1 MFEKLI
7 KEAITKVMSEKS
19 TNTPSPVEIS
29 RTFAAMEA
37 SGLAKELKSILQ
49 EISRL
54 KEKRSEDNEEQV
66 NEEIK
71 KLLKKYVVLLVS
83 GVCSM
88 TGVVL
93 CTTFFPGLG
102 IYVWGTLGPSVCYM
116 MGNIL
121 GEYLYDEIVA
131 QFTNV

>member
-1 MFEKLI
+1 MYDKFI
-7 KEAITKVMSEKS
+7 KEVITKLFEKS
-19 TNTPSPVEIS
+19 TNTASPAEIS

-49 EISRL
+49 KISHL
-54 KEKRSEDNEEQV
+54 KVKRSEDNEEKV

-71 KLLKKYVVLLVS
+71 KLSKEFLILLGS

-88 TGVVL
+88 TSVVL

-102 IYVWGTLGPSVCYM
+102 TYVWSAVGPSVCYLIS
-116 MGNIL
+116 NIL

-131 QFTNV
+131 QFTNM

>member
-1 MFEKLI
+1 
-7 KEAITKVMSEKS
+7 MSEKS

-71 KLLKKYVVLLVS
+71 KLLKKFVVLLVS

-93 CTTFFPGLG
+93 CTTYFPGLG
-102 IYVWGTLGPSVCYM
+102 TYVWGTLGPSVCYM